1 MPMVYSVGSIIGP
14 MIGGTFSNPLHRKA
28 GESAAKS
35 NALLWKFPYLLPNLI
50 SASIFLIGIIIGILF
65 LNESLESRKDQRD
78 WGIILGR
85 KLIYSSRMVTARL
98 KQIIWGQPLYT
109 PLATSDHPRSK
120 GIKDIEQTGTA
131 PKPIEGPPSFASV
144 LNSQTVL
151 YLAVY
156 TALAMHNTGF
166 DQMLSVLMHHPR
178 SGPLVGKTELPF
190 KFSRGFGMGK
200 FLIMA
205 HDDHH

>member
-50 SASIFLIGIIIGILF
+50 SASIFFIGIIIGILF
-65 LNESLESRKDQRD
+65 LNESLDSRKDKPD

-85 KLIYSSRMVTARL
+85 KLIYSFRMVMARL
-98 KQIIWGQPLYT
+98 KQIIWGRPLYT
-109 PLATSDHPRSK
+109 PLATSEPPKSK
-120 GIKDIEQTGTA
+120 GIKDIEQTGSA

-144 LNSQTVL
+144 LTPQTIL
-151 YLAVY
+151 YLGVY

-200 FLIMA
+200 FCVIVRR
-205 HDDHH
+205 DHH